1 MCNFTSFELLPVSI
15 TCFCTVYIVNG
26 QSCINIFP
34 QEMLRCARA
43 WSEWELRTLKLVP
56 DMAKIKQQLEKDE
69 FAVAFARIEWYVPSV
84 ILIGNVFFI
93 SPFDSLLV
101 L

>member
-1 MCNFTSFELLPVSI
+1 
-15 TCFCTVYIVNG
+15 
-26 QSCINIFP
+26 
-34 QEMLRCARA
+34 MLRCARA

-56 DMAKIKQQLEKDE
+56 DMAKIKQRLENDQ
-69 FAVAFARIEWYVPSV
+69 FAIAFARIEWFVLNL

-101 L
+101 H